1 MVSNDSVMIQKTFS
15 QLNVTLHEMAAI
27 AFADFYDHIN
37 WIFKVTFVFRSWI
50 RNHIVFWVKLPLNE
64 ISLKKTL

>member
-1 MVSNDSVMIQKTFS
+1 MILKTFS

-37 WIFKVTFVFRSWI
+37 
-50 RNHIVFWVKLPLNE
+50 
-64 ISLKKTL
+64 